1 MNLLD
6 AILGNDQSI
15 STGDAQ
21 HALEEVLIP
30 QEYVVHA
37 SRIIRDLFVLTNLR
51 VIIVDK
57 QGITVRKQA
66 VHSIPYK
73 SIVYITVENA
83 GTLDMEAEL
92 TLRVTGGAEMV
103 RRRFSRNTDIWEMQ
117 RLLSA
122 LMHGQDVDV
131 PKPAARTRSNPRPR
145 SRPTTGTFSSN

>member
-57 QGITVRKQA
+57 QGITGRKQA
-66 VHSIPYK
+66 VQVFPTRALCTSRSKTRALWIW
-73 SIVYITVENA
+73 
-83 GTLDMEAEL
+83 
-92 TLRVTGGAEMV
+92 
-103 RRRFSRNTDIWEMQ
+103 RRSSRF
-117 RLLSA
+117 A
-122 LMHGQDVDV
+122 
-131 PKPAARTRSNPRPR
+131 
-145 SRPTTGTFSSN
+145 